1 MKPEE
6 LLSEYF
12 AAAAASPQSNV
23 HGLNNTGAPCAH
35 QGGAS
40 LRSSG
45 RHVAEQFD
53 LFSPESLRDSAPPA
67 EKIPAGE
74 VRAASAS
81 ARETARLGAPH
92 DEENTVRVEA
102 ARSEPPP
109 LFNAREPAYLLQA
122 ERPVHRAIIWLA
134 AQGLSYVEIA
144 ERLGVSPPMVHYV
157 TKQPWAE
164 EAILQAIHQNGG
176 DAVAA
181 VLQAEALPSV
191 KKLIQLRDDAEA
203 PREVQRKSAND
214 LLDRLFGKCV
224 QPIVHQQADLEQLS
238 DKELQELVS
247 RGRAN

>member
-12 AAAAASPQSNV
+12 VAAGWPCSPGNVHAMNNTAASPQ
-23 HGLNNTGAPCAH
+23 GDKEAH
-35 QGGAS
+35 DS
-40 LRSSG
+40 PR
-45 RHVAEQFD
+45 RYEAEQFD
-53 LFSPESLRDSAPPA
+53 LFSPPA
-67 EKIPAGE
+67 EKFSAGE

-81 ARETARLGAPH
+81 ARETARLDVRSASAQR
-92 DEENTVRVEA
+92 DEENTPRVEA
-102 ARSEPPP
+102 VRSEPPP

-164 EAILQAIHQNGG
+164 SAILEAIHQNGG

-191 KKLIQLRDDAEA
+191 KKLIELRDDAEA

-238 DKELQELVS
+238 DKELQELVT
-247 RGRAN
+247 RGKKN